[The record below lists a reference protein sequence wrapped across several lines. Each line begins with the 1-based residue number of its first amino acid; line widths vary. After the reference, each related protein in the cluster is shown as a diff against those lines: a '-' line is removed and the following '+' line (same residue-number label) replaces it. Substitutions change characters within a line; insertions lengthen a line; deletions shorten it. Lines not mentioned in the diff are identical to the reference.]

1 MRRFIVTLCALFS
14 VCALSAQTT
23 AREWIDMLNASLGE
37 RYAYGITV
45 EVEGDDNE
53 LYGAMQV
60 EGDSYHM
67 TLADMEVYSDG
78 KLRYEINNA
87 RKEVTEDRVNLD
99 SRDLLTNPTRAF
111 AFVDEEF
118 TMKLRFSHN
127 DELAIVELVPHD
139 KALGITTI
147 SLALSKSGDV
157 VQPLQIIY
165 DYEGDKVKIT
175 MQPTDEGWKLPRWDK
190 DAYRAYDIVSFL

>member
-14 VCALSAQTT
+14 VCTLSAQTT
-23 AREWIDMLNASLGE
+23 AREWVDLLNTSLGD
-37 RYAYGITV
+37 RYAFGIKV

-53 LYGAMQV
+53 LYGALQV

-111 AFVDEEF
+111 DFVDEEF
-118 TMKLRFSHN
+118 TLELRFSQN
-127 DELAIVELVPHD
+127 DEVAVVRLTPRD
-139 KALGITTI
+139 KSLGITTI
-147 SLALSKSGDV
+147 SIALVKVKGV
-157 VQPLQIIY
+157 VYPYQILY
-165 DYEGDKVKIT
+165 DYDGDMLKIT
-175 MQPTDEGWKLPRWDK
+175 MQPTDEGWKLPRWDE